1 MTYNPIQYIMK
12 RTHDFMTKMVTVAE
26 TPSFK
31 NLVDDYFDPQSFE
44 VFKEHIARNPTD
56 GDLIKDSQGVR
67 KVRWARPGSGKSR
80 SYRVLTC
87 YDEATD
93 TVWLLTLYAK
103 SETSTIKG
111 SAAKKLKP

>member
-1 MTYNPIQYIMK
+1 MK

-67 KVRWARPGSGKSR
+67 KIRWSRPGSGKSR

-87 YDEATD
+87 YEEVTD
-93 TVWLLTLYAK
+93 TVWLLTIYAK

-111 SAAKKLKP
+111 PAAKKLKP